1 MINKVNADGVV
12 HEETENTIIT
22 GEFDMAGYIS
32 RLKAKEVVA
41 EEERATDAKSE
52 DSFSYLNGTYVPD
65 VDPSYV
71 MPPDTAEL
79 FEVLNQ
85 GRKEMSENVLLVG
98 PTGCGK
104 TELAKQFA
112 ARVGLPLLKMDCSN
126 ITEAS
131 QWFGR
136 LDMKNSSL
144 EYLEAPF
151 SRIVARGNHVILLD
165 EINRAS
171 SEVLNCLLPLLD
183 TTRSTFIQERKPS
196 PILRDGGGLIWF
208 ATMNEGS
215 QYTGTMRLD
224 RALRGRL
231 SNVVELTYMSK
242 ADEIA
247 LLVRRTG
254 IDVENATK
262 LVDIADTIRLKAK
275 GINSIYTHVLST
287 RELLNAAKK
296 FVRGG
301 IKTLRFTVLNHFDG
315 GNGVD
320 SERGHV
326 LKMLEGKMG
335 SINGLAE
342 KPKSASDM
350 IAGS

>member
-1 MINKVNADGVV
+1 MKWSLNVINKINTRGIRAND
-12 HEETENTIIT
+12 EENTIIT
-22 GEFDMAGYIS
+22 ERIDMSGES
-32 RLKAKEVVA
+32 
-41 EEERATDAKSE
+41 
-52 DSFSYLNGTYVPD
+52 SFSYLNGTSIPE
-65 VDPSYV
+65 VDASYV
-71 MPPDTAEL
+71 MPPDTSEL
-79 FEVLNQ
+79 FEVLNR

-112 ARVGLPLLKMDCSN
+112 ARTGLPLLKMDCAN
-126 ITEAS
+126 VTEAS

-151 SRIVARGNHVILLD
+151 SRVVARGNHVILLD

-171 SEVLNCLLPLLD
+171 PEVLNVLLPLLD
-183 TTRSTFIQERKPS
+183 TTRSSFVQERKPS

-224 RALRGRL
+224 RALRGRF
-231 SNVVELTYMSK
+231 SNVVELTYLSK
-242 ADEIA
+242 PDEVN
-247 LLVRRTG
+247 LLVQRTG

-262 LVDIADTIRLKAK
+262 LVEIADTIRLKAK

-296 FVRGG
+296 FVMGG

-315 GNGVD
+315 SNGAD

-326 LKMLEGKMG
+326 LKMLEGKLG
-335 SINGLAE
+335 NIDGKAE